1 MPALP
6 AHAPPSGRLLSVAPM
21 MDWTDRHCRYFLRL
35 ISRHTLLYTE
45 MVTTAA
51 ILHGDR
57 ERLLGFH
64 PAEHPL
70 AIQLGGSEPKDL
82 AECAKIAECRGF
94 DEINLNVGCPSPR
107 VRNGRFGAC
116 LMAEPELVADC
127 VRAMCEAVSVP
138 VTVKTRIGIDDRDS
152 YEDLVR
158 FVTTVADAGCRT
170 LIVHARKAWLQGLS
184 PKENRQTP
192 PLRYDMVRRL
202 KSDLPRLEI
211 VLNGGI
217 QTLDEAG
224 RHLSWCDGVMIGRAA
239 YHNPYLLADADRR
252 FYGRG
257 DPKPRTREGVI
268 EDFLPYLR
276 EELAKGTRL
285 HAITRHILGLYH
297 ATPGGR
303 RWRRRISEGSS
314 RREADE
320 TLLLEAADS
329 LGVDE
334 YQENLRRPE
343 RRVSVPSPV

>member
-1 MPALP
+1 MLP
-6 AHAPPSGRLLSVAPM
+6 ANARESRRLLSVAPM
-21 MDWTDRHCRYFLRL
+21 MEWTDRHCRYFLRL

-51 ILHGDR
+51 ILHGDQ

-70 AIQLGGSEPKDL
+70 AVQLGGSDPKDL
-82 AECAKIAECRGF
+82 AECAKIAEFRGF

-107 VRNGRFGAC
+107 VQTGRFGAC
-116 LMAEPELVADC
+116 LMAEPERVADC
-127 VRAMCEAVSVP
+127 AHAMREAVSVP

-152 YEDLVR
+152 YEDLFH

-170 LIVHARKAWLQGLS
+170 FIVHARKAWLQGLS
-184 PKENRQTP
+184 PKENRQAP
-192 PLRYDMVRRL
+192 PLRYEMVQRL
-202 KSDLPRLEI
+202 KSDLPWLEI

-217 QTLDEAG
+217 QTLDEAE

-252 FYGRG
+252 CYGRC
-257 DPKPRTREGVI
+257 DLRPRTREEVV

-285 HAITRHILGLYH
+285 HALTRHILGLYH
-297 ATPGGR
+297 ATPGGK
-303 RWRRRISEGSS
+303 RWRRRISEGAS
-314 RREADE
+314 RPGSDE
-320 TLLLEAADS
+320 TLLLEAANA
-329 LGVDE
+329 LGADG
-334 YQENLRRPE
+334 YHGNRGRHASFL
-343 RRVSVPSPV
+343 